1 MQKLKLGLI
10 LGIIILGIVIAGYF
24 AAVPGIGDG
33 EGNFPKIKI
42 SPGSF
47 DFGEI
52 NYGDIVSYGFKVKN
66 SGQETLEIR
75 RVATSCACTTARISQ
90 DKLEPGEE
98 AELLV
103 SYDSAAMALHG
114 SGREERIIYVRSN
127 DSANPQVEVRI
138 YATVK

>member
-1 MQKLKLGLI
+1 MQKLKLSLI
-10 LGIIILGIVIAGYF
+10 LGIIVLGMAIAGYF
-24 AAVPGIGDG
+24 TAVPGMENREGD
-33 EGNFPKIKI
+33 FPKIEI
-42 SPGSF
+42 SPGFF

-52 NYGDIVSYGFKVKN
+52 RYGDVVSYGFKVKN

>member
-1 MQKLKLGLI
+1 MSKIGFVLI
-10 LGIIILGIVIAGYF
+10 LGFIVLTIAVLGYF
-24 AAVPGIGDG
+24 KAIPGTNDREGDFPRIEIGPDV
-33 EGNFPKIKI
+33 
-42 SPGSF
+42 F

-52 NYGDIVSYGFKVKN
+52 SYGDVVSYSFRVKN

-90 DKLEPGEE
+90 DRLEPGEE

-127 DSANPQVEVRI
+127 DPVNPQVEVTI

>member
-10 LGIIILGIVIAGYF
+10 LGIIVLGMAIAGYL
-24 AAVPGIGDG
+24 AAVPGMENREGD
-33 EGNFPKIKI
+33 FPKIEI

-52 NYGDIVSYGFKVKN
+52 DYGDVVSYGFKVKN

-75 RVATSCACTTARISQ
+75 RVATSCACTTARILQ
-90 DKLEPGEE
+90 NRLEPGEE
-98 AELLV
+98 VELLV

-138 YATVK
+138 YATVR

>member
-1 MQKLKLGLI
+1 MQKLRLGLI
-10 LGIIILGIVIAGYF
+10 LGIIVLGIVIAGYF
-24 AAVPGIGDG
+24 AAVPGVENRKGD
-33 EGNFPKIKI
+33 FPKIEI

-52 NYGDIVSYGFKVKN
+52 DYGDVVSYGFKVKN